1 MVLFAAGLLAIV
13 ALVIGYLVQGRAAAV
28 PAARPAGAAGR
39 ERAEDLTV
47 PAPALVDWG
56 LAERIGTRVASRS
69 AALDADLPAL
79 QRDMDAQ
86 AGLAESLVTQVTG
99 LVPAGPAEIRVV
111 DRPAWVRANI
121 VSFQR
126 LLAPLVERWEE
137 RTASALGR
145 RSGADQPGR
154 RGGAGHAA
162 GLDEQPGPRPV
173 RPAARRSDRGH
184 GRRLRPPV
192 RRPRSA
198 DGRRRREGDVVYLVG
213 PNLIRLERRFGFPEE
228 DFRLWVLLHEL
239 THRAQFTG
247 VPWLAPHFR
256 NLVSKA
262 LTIAE
267 PDVRQLAGAARALMQ
282 DRAEARRLLDEGG
295 MMALVASPEQRATL
309 NEIGGMMALLEG
321 HGDVT
326 MDRAGQGHVASAP
339 RFAAVL
345 SARRKGGSPP
355 VRLLRKL
362 IGLEGKLNQYEQGER
377 FIAQIERVAGPRAV
391 DACWEGPERLPSL
404 EEIREPQRWLDRVG
418 LAGKVA

>member
-1 MVLFAAGLLAIV
+1 
-13 ALVIGYLVQGRAAAV
+13 
-28 PAARPAGAAGR
+28 
-39 ERAEDLTV
+39 V

-56 LAERIGTRVASRS
+56 LAERIGIRVASRS

-79 QRDMDAQ
+79 QRDMEAQ

-126 LLAPLVERWEE
+126 LLAPLVERWDE
-137 RTASALGR
+137 RTAS
-145 RSGADQPGR
+145 RSGV
-154 RGGAGHAA
+154 GAELTSRVAA
-162 GLDEQPGPRPV
+162 AELGTLLGWMSSRVLGQYDLLLAGQAEAMNDAPAPDDGPAP
-173 RPAARRSDRGH
+173 
-184 GRRLRPPV
+184 
-192 RRPRSA
+192 A
-198 DGRRRREGDVVYLVG
+198 DGHNPAEGDVVYLVG

-256 NLVSKA
+256 NLVAKA

-326 MDRAGQGHVASAP
+326 MDRAGQGHVTSAP

-362 IGLEGKLNQYEQGER
+362 IGLEGKLNQYEQGEQ